1 MLHTWPT
8 MISCPSLCPHVTF
21 PSPLVSPD
29 SSVGK
34 ESVCNAGDPGS
45 IPGSGRYTREGIG
58 YPLQY
63 SWASLE
69 AQLVKKPPGMQETW
83 VGKIPWRR
91 ERLLTPVLWPGEFH
105 GLYNPWG
112 CQESDMTE
120 RLSLSLVSSLCLG
133 HAGFLAAPQICPALS
148 FCRTFTSATHWA
160 LSLPPRQPRRQLL
173 TLCKSLCY
181 CPPLGEVCPIS
192 KSTHPSLLVCAPATP
207 FSTALITASYHSK
220 DEVTCELT
228 YHLAYGTL
236 VP

>member
-1 MLHTWPT
+1 MLHTWPI

-112 CQESDMTE
+112 PKESDRTE
-120 RLSLSLVSSLCLG
+120 RLFFLDSSVGKESTCKAGDPSSIPRSGRFSGEEGIFPTQELNQSFLKCRWILYQLS
-133 HAGFLAAPQICPALS
+133 
-148 FCRTFTSATHWA
+148 
-160 LSLPPRQPRRQLL
+160 
-173 TLCKSLCY
+173 Y
-181 CPPLGEVCPIS
+181 
-192 KSTHPSLLVCAPATP
+192 
-207 FSTALITASYHSK
+207 
-220 DEVTCELT
+220 
-228 YHLAYGTL
+228 
-236 VP
+236 